1 MNVLTCFNTI
11 LFDGTL
17 ADVHSPMAI
26 SGSLEFYSI
35 PPLEQLD
42 EVQEV
47 RPLAVPLGNY
57 LDVGHYCQQGLLTL
71 QSPRLSKLDSL
82 SFSISATDP

>member
-11 LFDGTL
+11 SFDGTL
-17 ADVHSPMAI
+17 AYIHGPMAI

-47 RPLAVPLGNY
+47 RPLAVPLGNH
-57 LDVGHYCQQGLLTL
+57 LDVGHYGQLGLLTAAH
-71 QSPRLSKLDSL
+71 SRVGMYHLSHFNTSQVL
-82 SFSISATDP
+82 

>member
-47 RPLAVPLGNY
+47 RPLAVPLGNHF
-57 LDVGHYCQQGLLTL
+57 DVGHYGNWDSSPLTL
-71 QSPRLSKLDSL
+71 MHHKSSDSL
-82 SFSISATDP
+82 IGWYESLL